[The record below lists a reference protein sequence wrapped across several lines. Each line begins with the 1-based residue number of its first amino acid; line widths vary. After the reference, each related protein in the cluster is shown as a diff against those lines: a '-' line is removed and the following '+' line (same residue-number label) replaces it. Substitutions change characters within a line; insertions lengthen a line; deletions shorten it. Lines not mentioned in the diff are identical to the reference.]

1 MGLSVRCDR
10 CYCELSGIDD
20 AYLLRHDRLG
30 AYSLTSLNKTA
41 SYLLEDGEDII
52 LCEDC
57 MNGLMDYLGSGI
69 PED

>member
-1 MGLSVRCDR
+1 MGLSAKCDR
-10 CYCELSGIDD
+10 CFCDLSGIDTT
-20 AYLLRHDRLG
+20 YLLRYDDVG
-30 AYSLTSLNKTA
+30 AWSLTSLNKTA

-57 MNGLMDYLGSGI
+57 MNGLMNYLGSGE